1 MGGPKKSPASSGKS
15 LAPMHRKSSPRRL
28 HGATELGD
36 EARML
41 LAGHV
46 NHRVRADDSAKRGL
60 PKGQDDDVS
69 LQKLAKGDHLAGES
83 NLSRREVEPYNE
95 ERTAEELCDG
105 DPCATT
111 CVEHASPGRKATGKV
126 LQELKVGRVPG
137 PVPEVSRCDRVVAV
151 PNYLLVPHSHTPR
164 GCEQVTLSDARP
176 TDR

>member
-1 MGGPKKSPASSGKS
+1 
-15 LAPMHRKSSPRRL
+15 
-28 HGATELGD
+28 
-36 EARML
+36 ML

-95 ERTAEELCDG
+95 ERTAAELRDG

-111 CVEHASPGRKATGKV
+111 CVEHASPGRKASEKSF
-126 LQELKVGRVPG
+126 RS
-137 PVPEVSRCDRVVAV
+137 SRSGAFLARSRK
-151 PNYLLVPHSHTPR
+151 YLAAIAL
-164 GCEQVTLSDARP
+164 
-176 TDR
+176 